1 MFERLYN
8 RRAVSRIRPIGAGEK
23 FTDAVD
29 LHKRWIG
36 GKQERSVFVLYDL
49 QQVRFPLRIFCHYN

>member
-8 RRAVSRIRPIGAGEK
+8 RRAVSRICPIGAGEK

-29 LHKRWIG
+29 LHKCWIG
-36 GKQERSVFVLYDL
+36 GKQERSVFVLYDFK
-49 QQVRFPLRIFCHYN
+49 QVRFPLRFLPL